1 MRVPLNAIFNIS
13 SSVLIVKQPFRLNG
27 ITCHTGLELR
37 RGMSVGGIDF
47 TDWFGRDF
55 EVLIVKATEAPQEIW
70 VIKGIYGEGDE

>member
-47 TDWFGRDF
+47 TDLVRPGF
-55 EVLIVKATEAPQEIW
+55 
-70 VIKGIYGEGDE
+70 